1 MRFTRV
7 SGRASWQ
14 SRSRMRTSLSLAAL
28 VCAISFPSLV
38 RADALPIG
46 RDVQLGR
53 PARARAL
60 RVEVRAAALRVRIDA
75 TELTLPLESA
85 TEASVEEVA
94 LAGGAAVIVVR
105 ARDAGREIAALIAH
119 PGGRA
124 RLLWSGRTDLHGDPG
139 ERRADVVE
147 IADRTGDGA
156 PDVIVAGV
164 AEGARIC
171 GVERTLLF
179 PRAIDPQSQT
189 LRPVVLFQ
197 LPTSGAQQEV
207 VATRTTPGPAGAP
220 LVAGL
225 RFVGASSQEG
235 AGEELSAV
243 SAPRTLETPDGG
255 YWAEGR
261 GGSGRG
267 EFVTARRETSGFAIR
282 ALAITPSPADAVAAR
297 LGRPKVLWLVGDG
310 GARVRVTLPE
320 DAALHPGQRY
330 WVVPRE
336 PLAWSCVSVLL
347 DEAYLPAGTPA
358 AATRTA
364 LAGVE
369 LYTELDFGGGVE
381 QLVRALI
388 GDGADAGAAADL
400 LARLGAAAT
409 TPTRAAWPRMSASGR
424 RRAVRVFAAS
434 ARMSDAAGDEARAAL
449 VVAGSD
455 DDAEVRAAAITALA
469 QAGAPAVAALGGV
482 LRAGG
487 DAGDAAA
494 LALAAAGADAVA
506 PILAAISSDGGTER
520 PVLRDALAAASRAG
534 GAPAR
539 SAVTSWLEATPAVES
554 RASVALALSTVPEA
568 AALVRRIV
576 ADSAADATDFI
587 PRYRLI
593 HAAHVA
599 DAAPAD
605 AITAPVAAAV
615 PAPVAAP
622 DAAPAAS
629 TDDWLAL
636 IAHDAPEWM
645 LRAAALEALDA
656 RRSPKLTETARV
668 ALDDAYPRVRIAG
681 MHALR
686 TSSADL
692 ERVSVMARRDPWPM
706 VRSEAVLQLAPQRRA
721 RDVIRAALDD
731 AKESVRAAAVVAITR
746 AGDRAAWPL
755 VAARLAD
762 DDEWPIVISA
772 GLELARALCSQDAHD
787 AVMAVLQ
794 RGLRDDAWAPDA
806 EMAVLALETAV
817 MIGGALADDARQV
830 AERSSAP
837 ESLRGAARRLRE
849 RSAAA
854 CTAAR

>member
-1 MRFTRV
+1 
-7 SGRASWQ
+7 
-14 SRSRMRTSLSLAAL
+14 MRTSLSLAAL

-38 RADALPIG
+38 HADALPVA

-53 PARARAL
+53 PARAQAL
-60 RVEVRAAALRVRIDA
+60 RVEVRAAALRVRIGP
-75 TELTLPLESA
+75 TELTLPLETA

-94 LAGGAAVIVVR
+94 LAGGTAVIVVR
-105 ARDAGREIAALIAH
+105 ARGAGREIAALIAQ

-139 ERRADVVE
+139 ERRAEVVE

-156 PDVIVAGV
+156 PEVIVAGV

-207 VATRTTPGPAGAP
+207 VATSVTPGPRGAP

-235 AGEELSAV
+235 AGEDLTAV
-243 SAPRTLETPDGG
+243 SAPRTLETPEGG

-330 WVVPRE
+330 WVVPPE
-336 PLAWSCVSVLL
+336 PLAGSCVSVVL
-347 DEAYLPAGTPA
+347 DEAYLPAGTQD

-369 LYTELDFGGGVE
+369 LYTELDFGGGIE

-400 LARLGAAAT
+400 LARIGAAAT
-409 TPTRAAWPRMSASGR
+409 APTRAAWPRMSASGR
-424 RRAVRVFAAS
+424 RRAVRVFAAN
-434 ARMSDAAGDEARAAL
+434 ARMSGAAGDDARAAL

-455 DDAEVRAAAITALA
+455 DDAEVRSAAITALA
-469 QAGAPAVAALGGV
+469 QAGAPALAALGGV
-482 LRAGG
+482 LSAGG
-487 DAGDAAA
+487 DAADAAA

-506 PILAAISSDGGTER
+506 PILAAISSEGGTER
-520 PVLRDALAAASRAG
+520 PVLRDALAVASRAG
-534 GAPAR
+534 GAAALL
-539 SAVTSWLEATPAVES
+539 AVTTWLETTPAVGP
-554 RASVALALSTVPEA
+554 RASVALALSAVPDA
-568 AALVRRIV
+568 AALVRRMV
-576 ADSAADATDFI
+576 ATSAADATEFI

-599 DAAPAD
+599 DAAVAD
-605 AITAPVAAAV
+605 ADTAAVADAAPVADA
-615 PAPVAAP
+615 VAAADTVA
-622 DAAPAAS
+622 DAAPAAVAD
-629 TDDWLAL
+629 TVAAAAPDADDWLAL

-656 RRSPKLTETARV
+656 RRSPKLNATART

-692 ERVSVMARRDPWPM
+692 ERVAVLARRDPWPM
-706 VRSEAVLQLAPQRRA
+706 VRSEALLQLAPQRRA
-721 RDVIRAALDD
+721 RDVIRAALGD
-731 AKESVRAAAVVAITR
+731 AKESVRAAAIVAITR
-746 AGDRAAWPL
+746 AGDREAWPL

-772 GLELARALCSQDAHD
+772 GLELARALCTQDAHD

-817 MIGGALADDARQV
+817 MIGGALAVDARQV

-849 RSAAA
+849 RAPAA
-854 CTAAR
+854 CATAR

>member
-1 MRFTRV
+1 M
-7 SGRASWQ
+7 
-14 SRSRMRTSLSLAAL
+14 SL
-28 VCAISFPSLV
+28 PSLV
-38 RADALPIG
+38 RADALPIV

-53 PARARAL
+53 PARAQAL
-60 RVEVRAAALRVRIDA
+60 RVEVRAAALRLRIGSA
-75 TELTLPLESA
+75 ELALPLETA
-85 TEASVEEVA
+85 TEASVEEVM
-94 LAGGAAVIVVR
+94 LAGGSAVVVVR
-105 ARDAGREIAALIAH
+105 ARGAGREIAALIAQ

-124 RLLWSGRTDLHGDPG
+124 RLLWSGRTDWYGDPG
-139 ERRADVVE
+139 ERRAEVIE

-156 PDVIVAGV
+156 PDVIVAGL
-164 AEGARIC
+164 AEGSRIC

-179 PRAIDPQSQT
+179 PRAVDPQSQT

-207 VATRTTPGPAGAP
+207 VATSTTPGPRGAP

-235 AGEELSAV
+235 AGEELAAV
-243 SAPRTLETPDGG
+243 SAPRTLETPEGG

-282 ALAITPSPADAVAAR
+282 AVAITPSPADAVAAR

-330 WVVPRE
+330 WVMPRE
-336 PLAWSCVSVLL
+336 PLAWSCLSVVL
-347 DEAYLPAGTPA
+347 DEAYLPVGTAA

-369 LYTELDFGGGVE
+369 LYTELDFGGGIE

-400 LARLGAAAT
+400 LARLGAAAIA
-409 TPTRAAWPRMSASGR
+409 PTRAAWPRMSASGR
-424 RRAVRVFAAS
+424 RRSVRAFAAS
-434 ARMSDAAGDEARAAL
+434 ARMSGAAGDEARAAL
-449 VVAGSD
+449 VVAGSEV
-455 DDAEVRAAAITALA
+455 DAEVRAAAIMALA
-469 QAGAPAVAALGGV
+469 QAGAPAVAALGAV
-482 LRAGG
+482 LSAGG
-487 DAGDAAA
+487 EAGDAAA
-494 LALAAAGADAVA
+494 LALAAAGADAIA
-506 PILAAISSDGGTER
+506 PILAAISSEGGTER
-520 PVLRDALAAASRAG
+520 PALRDALAAASRAG
-534 GAPAR
+534 GAPAQL
-539 SAVTSWLEATPAVES
+539 AVTTWLETTPAVAP
-554 RASVALALSTVPEA
+554 RASVALALSTVPDA
-568 AALVRRIV
+568 AALVRRIL

-593 HAAHVA
+593 HAAHVPAA
-599 DAAPAD
+599 DA
-605 AITAPVAAAV
+605 
-615 PAPVAAP
+615 

-645 LRAAALEALDA
+645 LRAAALEALEA
-656 RRSPKLTETARV
+656 RRSPKLSDTART

-692 ERVSVMARRDPWPM
+692 ERIAVLARRDPWPM

-721 RDVIRAALDD
+721 RDVIRAALGD

-772 GLELARALCSQDAHD
+772 GLELARALCSQDAHG

-794 RGLRDDAWAPDA
+794 RGQRDDAWAPDA

-854 CTAAR
+854 CSAAR